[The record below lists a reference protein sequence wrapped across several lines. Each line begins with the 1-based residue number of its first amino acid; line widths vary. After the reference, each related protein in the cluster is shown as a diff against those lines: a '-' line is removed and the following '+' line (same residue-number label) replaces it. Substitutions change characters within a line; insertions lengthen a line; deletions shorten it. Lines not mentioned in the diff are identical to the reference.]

1 MATIIRVPINLRTM
15 HRFSKRRN
23 RWFTKIALRSP
34 LPLSNPPL
42 SSARSI
48 FIELPPYSYSVR
60 TVQLESLSL
69 HLRFHFIVI
78 KGTTDRKATLSFY
91 IFFLAFT
98 SKPTTSR
105 LILVSDRHTFIQ
117 QQHANDNKYDIRF
130 RFVQRII
137 KVLKN
142 FQIVERMKEVFV

>member
-105 LILVSDRHTFIQ
+105 LILVSSLL
-117 QQHANDNKYDIRF
+117 DILLSSSNTPMITNTI
-130 RFVQRII
+130 FV
-137 KVLKN
+137 LDS
-142 FQIVERMKEVFV
+142 FKELLRY

>member
-15 HRFSKRRN
+15 HRFSKSRN

-48 FIELPPYSYSVR
+48 FIELPPYSYSVC

-69 HLRFHFIVI
+69 HLRIFHFIII

-91 IFFLAFT
+91 IFLLAFT

-105 LILVSDRHTFIQ
+105 LILVSDRHTFI
-117 QQHANDNKYDIRF
+117 
-130 RFVQRII
+130 
-137 KVLKN
+137 
-142 FQIVERMKEVFV
+142 